1 MRLTGEGLKEFRKK
15 CLQEFIFRYASLAG
29 DVGGMVG
36 MMLGASVLSLYDDL
50 IDAVGWAVRRVGSV
64 AN

>member
-1 MRLTGEGLKEFRKK
+1 MRVYIKIFFKK
-15 CLQEFIFRYASLAG
+15 SAYRNHFRYASLTG

-50 IDAVGWAVRRVGSV
+50 IDAVGWAVRRVGRV